1 MMLKKKPFNSHVAN
15 VKDSAVELCGE
26 DDAETPLANLVR
38 IGFKAASE
46 GVKSAVAGAFAAA
59 RNWGAVAIGFGASA
73 GKAGVAVG
81 HSDDNG
87 EGEPLRDT
95 AYAGDYAVA
104 IGTARAE
111 GARSVSIG
119 QDSKVTP
126 DYAIAIGAG
135 KTDKSNRCAAQA
147 DIAIGQE
154 AHTTGTSPGHVAI
167 GYQAAASDAKMTVI
181 GSCSDP
187 AKIYFGDKSLAE
199 IIAAV

>member
-1 MMLKKKPFNSHVAN
+1 MLLKKKPFNSHVAN

-26 DDAETPLANLVR
+26 GDSATPLAHLVR
-38 IGFKAASE
+38 IGWNATAAS
-46 GVKSAVAGAFAAA
+46 VKSVIVGAFAAT
-59 RNWGAVAIGFGASA
+59 RSWGAVAIGFGASA

-81 HSDDNG
+81 HCDADEAG
-87 EGEPLRDT
+87 GPLRDS

-104 IGTARAE
+104 VGTARAE

-135 KTDKSNRCAAQA
+135 KTDKSNRCSAQA

-167 GYQAAASDAKMTVI
+167 GYQAVASDAKMTVI